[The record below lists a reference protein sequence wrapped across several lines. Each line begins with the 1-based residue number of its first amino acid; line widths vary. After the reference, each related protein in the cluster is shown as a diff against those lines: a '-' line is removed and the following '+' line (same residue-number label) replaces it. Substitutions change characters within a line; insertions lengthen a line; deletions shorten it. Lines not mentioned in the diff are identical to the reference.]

1 MIIFTGASGGLGK
14 DLCNSLSSIDKVT
27 AIYNKNKI
35 LLNKK
40 NRNIILKKLDL
51 ESEIQIKKFCNLIKK
66 KNNNLTLVFN
76 ATKSI
81 DNLLINC
88 SLKEWEKIFS
98 INLRSTFL
106 FTKYLMSKMIKD
118 KWGRIIFISS
128 ILAEK
133 GEIGT
138 ASYSSSKSAL
148 KGLSS
153 VISKEYGRFGVRSN
167 IINLGYFNK
176 GLINTFTSKKKNK
189 IKLKIPTQSFG
200 TSKDIYLTIK
210 CLMETD
216 YINGEEININGGIK

>member
-14 DLCNSLSSIDKVT
+14 DLCKSLSSIDKVA

-35 LLNKK
+35 SFYNK
-40 NRNIILKKLDL
+40 NIIAKKLNL
-51 ESEIQIKKFCNLIKK
+51 ESETQIKKFCNLIKK
-66 KNNNLTLVFN
+66 SNKNLTLVFN
-76 ATKSI
+76 ATTSI

-88 SLKEWEKIFS
+88 SLHEWEKIFR
-98 INLRSTFL
+98 INLNSTFL
-106 FTKYLMSKMIKD
+106 FTKYFLSKMIKD
-118 KWGRIIFISS
+118 KCGRIIFISS

-153 VISKEYGRFGVRSN
+153 VISKEYGRFGIRSN

-176 GLINTFTSKKKNK
+176 GLINTFSNKKKNK
-189 IKLKIPTQSFG
+189 IKSKIPTQSFG
-200 TSKDIYLTIK
+200 TSKDIFLTIK

>member
-14 DLCNSLSSIDKVT
+14 DLCNNLSSIDAVT

-35 LLNKK
+35 IFDNK
-40 NRNIILKKLDL
+40 NIIPKKLNL
-51 ESEIQIKKFCNLIKK
+51 ESEVQIKKFCNLIKK
-66 KNNNLTLVFN
+66 NNKNLTLVFN
-76 ATKSI
+76 ATTSI

-88 SLKEWEKIFS
+88 NLREWEKIFR
-98 INLRSTFL
+98 INLSSTFL
-106 FTKYLMSKMIKD
+106 FTKYLLSKMIKD

-153 VISKEYGRFGVRSN
+153 VISKEYGRFGIRSN

-176 GLINTFTSKKKNK
+176 GLINTFSNKKKNK

-200 TSKDIYLTIK
+200 TSKDIFLTIK